1 MERQV
6 ASFSDLECQRTH
18 ERRLYICTLSATGT
32 RTPAIHPHCLL
43 RRDRLGSVWQR
54 RFLWAGFQLPGS
66 HLHKEEIFLVHSVYL
81 FCVEKSRAIK
91 HEDVHP
97 TSFHLT
103 LLSTTL
109 YRVWEWIFN
118 IVPQNASGLLSC
130 AGALSIWSHLG
141 LLSDTEHRRT
151 ALKFSHSDGM

>member
-1 MERQV
+1 MC
-6 ASFSDLECQRTH
+6 AL
-18 ERRLYICTLSATGT
+18 
-32 RTPAIHPHCLL
+32 
-43 RRDRLGSVWQR
+43 
-54 RFLWAGFQLPGS
+54 FLWSWEPANAMNTPFTYSLSLQHTPHKSPPSVSDIESCWVPWQGEGFYERAFSCQDPTFI
-66 HLHKEEIFLVHSVYL
+66 KKRFLVHSVYL

-97 TSFHLT
+97 TLFHLT

-130 AGALSIWSHLG
+130 AGALSIWSHWG
-141 LLSDTEHRRT
+141 LVSDTEHRRKR
-151 ALKFSHSDGM
+151 L